1 MINHENNR
9 VVARTGTALRTEVT
23 ANAHALVADEP
34 VSAGGAD
41 SGPTP
46 YDYLLA
52 ALGSCTT
59 ITLRMYADRKGWP
72 LESVTVRLSHKKVH
86 ARDCEECETK
96 DGRID
101 RIGLDIEL
109 EGPLEETQRRRLL
122 EIAERCPVHRT
133 LESEVMMET
142 SLVGDD
148 DIRTEE
154 FSGYPEAEQEWDM
167 NIKIKRVYEQPD
179 KDDGR
184 RILVDRIWPR
194 GISKDKARLSDWRK
208 DLAPSNDLREWF
220 GHDPERWEEFKERYQ
235 AELEEAGKMGDLRD
249 IAERAGEENV
259 TLLFGAKDT
268 KHNNARALEAFVGE
282 V

>member
-9 VVARTGTALRTEVT
+9 VVARTETALRTEVT

-96 DGRID
+96 YGQID
-101 RIGLDIEL
+101 RIGIDIEL
-109 EGPLEETQRRRLL
+109 EGPLDEPQRRRLL

-142 SLVGDD
+142 SLVG
-148 DIRTEE
+148 TE
-154 FSGYPEAEQEWDM
+154 D
-167 NIKIKRVYEQPD
+167 RV
-179 KDDGR
+179 
-184 RILVDRIWPR
+184 
-194 GISKDKARLSDWRK
+194 
-208 DLAPSNDLREWF
+208 LATSRN
-220 GHDPERWEEFKERYQ
+220 
-235 AELEEAGKMGDLRD
+235 GKV
-249 IAERAGEENV
+249 I
-259 TLLFGAKDT
+259 
-268 KHNNARALEAFVGE
+268 
-282 V
+282 

>member
-72 LESVTVRLSHKKVH
+72 LESVTVGLSHKKVH

-101 RIGLDIEL
+101 HIGLEIEL
-109 EGPLEETQRRRLL
+109 EGPLDEPQRRRLL

-133 LESEVMMET
+133 LESEVMMEA
-142 SLVGDD
+142 SLA
-148 DIRTEE
+148 RTE
-154 FSGYPEAEQEWDM
+154 D
-167 NIKIKRVYEQPD
+167 RV
-179 KDDGR
+179 
-184 RILVDRIWPR
+184 
-194 GISKDKARLSDWRK
+194 
-208 DLAPSNDLREWF
+208 LATSRN
-220 GHDPERWEEFKERYQ
+220 
-235 AELEEAGKMGDLRD
+235 GKV
-249 IAERAGEENV
+249 I
-259 TLLFGAKDT
+259 
-268 KHNNARALEAFVGE
+268 
-282 V
+282 